1 MSRFHSLRIKDVKRE
16 TPDAVSV
23 EFDVP
28 QELKDTFRF
37 KHGQYLTFK
46 LQLNGEEIRRSYS
59 ICSSPLENSLRI
71 AVKEVEGGRA
81 SGYFNRKAQAGEVLE
96 VMPPLG
102 NFNTELSASNRK
114 TYVAFAAG
122 SGITPVISILK
133 TVLESEPSSHF
144 ILYYGNREANSVIF
158 KDELE
163 KLQAKYSDRFKVQ
176 LLFSRQASND
186 LLFQGRISKEKI
198 EAMAG
203 LNPKIMQAD
212 EYFLCGPQQMIE
224 SASAFFQSRGVAK
237 EKIHF
242 ELFTTAVP
250 AEASVAAAE
259 SSGSPAPDGDTKV
272 LVILDGEE
280 TEVTVPQGETILD
293 AAIDAGLDV
302 PYACTGGSCCTCRA
316 KTLEGSA
323 DMEVNY
329 ALTDQE
335 VEDGYILTCQS
346 HPTTSTMT
354 VDYDA
359 S

>member
-1 MSRFHSLRIKDVKRE
+1 MSRFHSLRIKDIKRE
-16 TPDAVSV
+16 TTDAVSV

-28 QELKDTFRF
+28 EELKETFRF

-46 LQLNGEEIRRSYS
+46 LQMNGEEIRRSYS

-71 AVKEVEGGRA
+71 AVKEVESGRA
-81 SGYFNRKAQAGEVLE
+81 SGYFNRIAQTGQVLE

-102 NFNTELSASNRK
+102 NFNTELSATNRK

-122 SGITPVISILK
+122 SGITPVMSILK
-133 TVLESEPSSHF
+133 TVLESEPNSEF
-144 ILYYGNREANSVIF
+144 ILYYGNRESNAVIF
-158 KDELE
+158 RYELE
-163 KLQAKYSDRFKVQ
+163 QLQAKYADRFKMQ
-176 LLFSRQASND
+176 LLYSRQPSQD
-186 LLFQGRISKEKI
+186 PLFEGRISKEKI
-198 EAMAG
+198 EAIAG

-224 SASAFFQSRGVAK
+224 GTSAFLQNSGVAK
-237 EKIHF
+237 SKIHF
-242 ELFTTAVP
+242 ELFTTAIP
-250 AEASVAAAE
+250 AEAAVAEAQSAGP
-259 SSGSPAPDGDTKV
+259 SAGGDAKV
-272 LVILDGEE
+272 LIILDGEE
-280 TEVTVPQGETILD
+280 TEITVPKGETILD

-316 KTLEGSA
+316 KALEGKA
-323 DMEVNY
+323 EMEVNY

-335 VEDGYILTCQS
+335 VAEGYILTCQS
-346 HPTTSTMT
+346 HPTTPTMK

>member
-16 TPDAVSV
+16 TADAVSI

-28 QELKDTFRF
+28 EELKETFRF

-46 LQLNGEEIRRSYS
+46 LQVNGEEIRRSYS

-71 AVKEVEGGRA
+71 AVKEVEGGRV
-81 SGYFNRKAQAGEVLE
+81 SGYFNRTAQAGQVLE

-102 NFNTELSASNRK
+102 NFNTDLSASNRK

-133 TVLESEPSSHF
+133 TVLESEPSSDF
-144 ILYYGNREANSVIF
+144 VLYYGNRESNAVIF
-158 KDELE
+158 KDELDQ
-163 KLQAKYSDRFKVQ
+163 LQAKYSDRLKVQ
-176 LLFSRQASND
+176 LLFSRQPSQD
-186 LLFQGRISKEKI
+186 PLFEGRISKEKI
-198 EAMAG
+198 EAIAV
-203 LNPKIMQAD
+203 LNPKVLQAD

-224 SASAFFQSRGVAK
+224 GTAAFLQDRGVEK
-237 EKIHF
+237 SKIHF
-242 ELFTTAVP
+242 ELFTTAIP
-250 AEASVAAAE
+250 AEASAAAAQPD
-259 SSGSPAPDGDTKV
+259 STPAAGGDTKV

-280 TEVTVPQGETILD
+280 TEVIVPQGETILD

-316 KTLEGSA
+316 KTLEGKA
-323 DMEVNY
+323 EMEVNY

-335 VEDGYILTCQS
+335 VEEGYILTCQS
-346 HPTTSTMT
+346 HPTTPTMT